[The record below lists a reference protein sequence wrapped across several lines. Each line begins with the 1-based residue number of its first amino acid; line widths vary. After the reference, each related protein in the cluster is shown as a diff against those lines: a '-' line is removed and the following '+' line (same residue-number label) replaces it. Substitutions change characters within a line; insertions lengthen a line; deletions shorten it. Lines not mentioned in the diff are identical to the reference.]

1 MRIVKFGSRH
11 NVGRFAAGCVVALTA
26 ALVLSG
32 CAVSTQASDTQ
43 SAAQAAAFP
52 GVYAQDVAWEAC
64 GPEFGFREDF
74 AALVADAGGAV
85 EGARCAMI
93 EAPLDWGDPE
103 NRETIALAAVHL
115 PATGED
121 SLGTLFSN
129 PGGPGGSG
137 VDSAIR
143 LTTALSFDAV
153 HEQYDL
159 LGFDPRGI
167 GRSTPVQCES
177 ETGIFELAIALCADA
192 NPLAGSMGSTQVARD
207 MELLRHL
214 MGDEKTNYAG
224 FSYGTVIGA
233 SYATLFPER
242 LGRMML
248 DSAWPS
254 DWSSPLGGFQ
264 QQEAISFAL
273 NDLLQGCATE
283 YRLSLC
289 PLNGEDALVGITAQL
304 DTEPLV
310 ASDGTEVG
318 GQMLSG
324 YLTAALY
331 QAPAGRQAALEVV
344 GRTLS
349 GEQAAIDELA
359 EAMSGGGSS
368 VGLSGMIVRC
378 LSSPRDPNLV
388 GLYEYVLEHGLPL
401 RLGGPNIT
409 DETLQP
415 VLNLSCDALPRSC
428 DDYMMLENTSDEPIL
443 VFGVTGDHTTPYA
456 GAQQMV
462 AELGNARLV
471 TLEGSGHIASY
482 SNRSSCADDV
492 ATAFLLRGE
501 LPPEGMVCADD

>member
-1 MRIVKFGSRH
+1 MRIGGIV
-11 NVGRFAAGCVVALTA
+11 AVVAAIGLTL
-26 ALVLSG
+26 ALGG
-32 CAVSTQASDTQ
+32 CAVTEVQAEGE
-43 SAAQAAAFP
+43 SARQATAFP
-52 GVYAQDVAWEAC
+52 AVYAQEVKWQAC
-64 GPEFGFREDF
+64 DSEFGFRDDF
-74 AALVADAGGAV
+74 EALVADAGGTV
-85 EGARCAMI
+85 EGARCALI
-93 EAPLDWGDPE
+93 EAPLDWSAPE
-103 NRETIALAAVHL
+103 NHNTITLAAVHL
-115 PATGED
+115 PATGEG

-129 PGGPGGSG
+129 PGGPGASG
-137 VDSAIR
+137 IDSAIG
-143 LTTALSFDAV
+143 LTMTRSFDAV

-167 GRSTPVQCES
+167 GRSTPVQCET
-177 ETGIFELAIALCADA
+177 ETEIFELAIALCADA

-214 MGDEKTNYAG
+214 MGDEHTNYAG

-242 LGRMML
+242 LGSMML

-254 DWSSPLGGFQ
+254 DWSSPLGSFQ
-264 QQEAISFAL
+264 QAEAISFAL
-273 NDLLQGCATE
+273 NDLLAQCATE
-283 YRLSLC
+283 YGLSLC
-289 PLNGEDALVGITAQL
+289 PLSGEDALVDITTQL
-304 DTEPLV
+304 EIEPLL

-318 GQMLSG
+318 GGMLSG
-324 YLTAALY
+324 YLTSALY

-349 GEQAAIDELA
+349 GEQAAIDQLA

-368 VGLSGMIVRC
+368 VGLNGMIVRC
-378 LSSPRDPNLV
+378 LSSPRDANLV

-401 RLGGPNIT
+401 RLGGPEIT

-415 VLNLSCDALPRSC
+415 VLNLSCDALPRSG
-428 DDYMMLENTSDEPIL
+428 DDYLMFENTSDTPIL
-443 VFGVTGDHTTPYA
+443 VFGVTGDHATPYA

-482 SNRSSCADDV
+482 SNRSSCADDI

-501 LPPEGMVCADD
+501 LPPEGTVCTDD